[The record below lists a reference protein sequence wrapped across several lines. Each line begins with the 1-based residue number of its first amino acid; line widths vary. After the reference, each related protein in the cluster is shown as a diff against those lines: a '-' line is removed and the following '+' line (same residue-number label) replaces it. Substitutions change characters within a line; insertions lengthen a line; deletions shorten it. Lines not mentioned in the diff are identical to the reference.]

1 MITGS
6 DESLDQS
13 DQGSDGVPGH
23 HPQKPQPPQQP
34 PQVPFLHLVSQSTLD
49 SCTDVD
55 DIIFMM
61 MQSKVQ
67 NLLVLLGSIPHT
79 SGGRQSIISISSQI
93 QNSPNT
99 TFPVACKYKT
109 PERQAEFNFCLLD
122 ICKLWSILTLCDI
135 WSFILLTSANSS
147 SHQKKPSES
156 LGAKWKQLALVGS

>member
-34 PQVPFLHLVSQSTLD
+34 PQVPFLHLLSQSTLG
-49 SCTDVD
+49 SRTDVD
-55 DIIFMM
+55 DIIFM
-61 MQSKVQ
+61 SKVQ
-67 NLLVLLGSIPHT
+67 KLLVLLGSIPHT

-99 TFPVACKYKT
+99 TFPYKYQRHEWQT
-109 PERQAEFNFCLLD
+109 EFNFWLLD

-156 LGAKWKQLALVGS
+156 LGAKWKQLAVGS

>member
-55 DIIFMM
+55 DTIFMM

-99 TFPVACKYKT
+99 TFPYKYQRHEWQT
-109 PERQAEFNFCLLD
+109 EFNFWLLD

-156 LGAKWKQLALVGS
+156 LGAKWKQLAVGS

>member
-49 SCTDVD
+49 SHTDVD
-55 DIIFMM
+55 DTIFMM

-67 NLLVLLGSIPHT
+67 NLLVFWDQSHT
-79 SGGRQSIISISSQI
+79 QVVGGRALFLSHLRSRTLPTQHFQWHANTKHLSGRPSS
-93 QNSPNT
+93 
-99 TFPVACKYKT
+99 TFGCSTFV
-109 PERQAEFNFCLLD
+109 NFG
-122 ICKLWSILTLCDI
+122 
-135 WSFILLTSANSS
+135 ASS
-147 SHQKKPSES
+147 LSVTFGVSS
-156 LGAKWKQLALVGS
+156 C